1 VKKTIAVS
9 LLALSWSGAA
19 HAESGASGTAANE
32 ADDMIVVTAS
42 RSGDAVPAHL
52 IGSSVTVLD
61 SHALD
66 KRQTRVLSDILRDV
80 PGIAVSRSGAVGNS
94 TQIRIRGSEANHLL
108 IFIDGI
114 KATDP
119 NRGEYDFGALIAD
132 ESARVEVLRGQ
143 QSALYGSDAI
153 GGVISYTTLSGR
165 EAPGLSAR
173 AEGGSFGTVSAAGRA
188 AGTVGEDF
196 DYALSAS
203 YLTTD
208 GYPVAPGG
216 SHDVGSDSLGLSAKL
231 NWTPAPNFKLT
242 ATARYSYAKADADD
256 QMMDASS
263 PIVRGYPVQTTVDS
277 PGSWARNKAIYG
289 LVRAELGLFDDALT
303 TALSGQLA
311 DTNYDGTS
319 MYGYSGWRGRRYRG
333 SFENTLRFGN
343 EQVKNRVTVAA
354 DAEREEFRTV
364 DPTGYAFTGLNRI
377 DTLGFVVQYDLT
389 VDDRLALGASARIDA
404 NDRFGDASTHR
415 LTGSYVFGTGTR
427 IHAAWGTGVKAPTP
441 GELFGY
447 SDGQY
452 IGNPD
457 LRPER
462 SRGWEAGIE
471 QSILDGGVTLGATYF
486 RSRFHDQIE
495 TVGAFVNGNYVTTSR
510 NNAVVAKQSGIEA
523 YAHARLGDIRVDAA
537 YTWLKAPQV
546 VEALA
551 DPAPGDGSY
560 QPPVPIE
567 TQAVRRAKTI
577 ASLNLSYAP
586 DALPLTA
593 TVTVRHNGKQRDYA
607 FNAFWDRL
615 LVDLKAYTLVN
626 LGATFD
632 INPSLQIFGR
642 VENLLDED
650 YQEVFAYATPG
661 RAAYGGVRVR
671 F

>member
-1 VKKTIAVS
+1 MKKILAVS
-9 LLALSWSGAA
+9 LLSLAWAGAA
-19 HAESGASGTAANE
+19 QAESLPPHSAADGTNE
-32 ADDMIVVTAS
+32 MIVVTAS

-61 SHALD
+61 SDALD

-80 PGIAVSRSGAVGNS
+80 PGVAVSRTGAVGNS

-119 NRGEYDFGALIAD
+119 YRGDYDFSALIAD
-132 ESARVEVLRGQ
+132 ENARVEVLRGQ

-165 EAPGLSAR
+165 EAPGVSAR
-173 AEGGSFGTVSAAGRA
+173 AEGGSFGTFSAAGRA
-188 AGTVGEDF
+188 AGTAGDAF

-203 YLTTD
+203 YLTTG

-216 SHDVGSDSLGLSAKL
+216 SHDVGSDSLGLSARL
-231 NWTPAPNFKLT
+231 NWTPAPNFRLT
-242 ATARYSYAKADADD
+242 AVARYSYAKADAAD
-256 QMMDASS
+256 QMIDASS
-263 PIVRGYPVQTTVDS
+263 PVIRGYPVQASVDS
-277 PGSWARNKAIYG
+277 PDSWSRNKAFYA

-303 TALSGQLA
+303 TALSGQFA
-311 DTNYDGTS
+311 DTDYDSVS
-319 MYGYSGWRGRRYRG
+319 MFGYSGGRGRRYRG

-343 EQVKNRVTVAA
+343 DQVQNRVTVAV

-364 DPTGYAFTGLNRI
+364 DPTGYAFTGRNRI

-404 NDRFGDASTHR
+404 NDRFGDASTYR
-415 LTGSYVFGTGTR
+415 LTGSYLFGTGTR
-427 IHAAWGTGVKAPTP
+427 VHAAFGTGVKAPTP

-471 QSILDGGVTLGATYF
+471 QTLPGGGLTLGATWF
-486 RSRFHDQIE
+486 HSRFYNQIE
-495 TVGAFVNGNYVTTSR
+495 MVGAFIDGNYVSTSR
-510 NNAVVAKQSGIEA
+510 NNAVVAKQRGVEA
-523 YAHARLGDIRVDAA
+523 YAHARLGDMRIDAA

-551 DPAPGDGSY
+551 NPAPEDGSY
-560 QPPVPIE
+560 QPTVAIE
-567 TQAVRRAKTI
+567 TQAVRRARNI

-586 DALPLTA
+586 QALPLTA
-593 TVTVRHNGKQRDYA
+593 TLTVRYNGKQRDYA

-615 LVDLKAYTLVN
+615 LVDMKAYTLVN

-632 INPSLQIFGR
+632 INSSLQLFGR
-642 VENLLDED
+642 VENLLGED
-650 YQEVFAYATPG
+650 YQEVFGFAAPG

>member
-1 VKKTIAVS
+1 MKKIIAVS
-9 LLALSWSGAA
+9 LFALSWAGAA
-19 HAESGASGTAANE
+19 HAESDASAA
-32 ADDMIVVTAS
+32 APHDAGDTIIVTAS

-61 SHALD
+61 SDALD

-80 PGIAVSRSGAVGNS
+80 PGLAVSRSGAIGNS
-94 TQIRIRGSEANHLL
+94 TQVRIRGSEANHLL
-108 IFIDGI
+108 LFIDGI

-119 NRGEYDFGALIAD
+119 YLGEYDFGGLIAD
-132 ESARVEVLRGQ
+132 ENARVEVLRGP

-165 EAPGLSAR
+165 EAPGVTAR
-173 AEGGSFGTVSAAGRA
+173 AEGGSFGTFSAAGRV
-188 AGTVGEDF
+188 AGTAGADF

-203 YLTTD
+203 YLTAD

-216 SHDVGSDSLGLSAKL
+216 SHDVGSDSVGVAARL
-231 NWTPAPNFKLT
+231 NWTPASNVKLT
-242 ATARYSYAKADADD
+242 AVARYGHARADAAD

-263 PIVRGYPVQTTVDS
+263 PIVRGYPVQTAVDS
-277 PGSWARNKAIYG
+277 PGSWSRNQSVYG
-289 LVRAELGLFDDALT
+289 LVRAELDLFDDALT

-311 DTNYDGTS
+311 DINYDAMS
-319 MYGYSGWRGRRYRG
+319 MFGANGWRARRYRG

-343 EQVKNRVTVAA
+343 DRARNRVTLAV
-354 DAEREEFRTV
+354 DAEREEFRAV
-364 DPTGYAFTGLNRI
+364 DPTGYAFTGRNRI

-404 NDRFGDASTHR
+404 NDRFGDVSTHR
-415 LTGSYVFGTGTR
+415 LTGSYLFGTGTR
-427 IHAAWGTGVKAPTP
+427 LHAAYGTGVKAPIP
-441 GELFGY
+441 GELFAY
-447 SDGQY
+447 ADGQY

-462 SRGWEAGIE
+462 SRGWEAGVE
-471 QSILDGGVTLGATYF
+471 QTIVDGGLTLGATWF
-486 RSRFHDQIE
+486 QSRFSDQIE
-495 TVGAFVNGNYVTTSR
+495 TVGAFIDGNYISTSR
-510 NNAVVAKQSGIEA
+510 NNAEVAKQRGVEA

-537 YTWLKAPQV
+537 YTWLKAPQRV
-546 VEALA
+546 LALA
-551 DPAPGDGSY
+551 DPAPEDGSY

-567 TQAVRRAKTI
+567 TQAVRRARTI
-577 ASLNLSYAP
+577 ASLNIGYAP
-586 DALPLTA
+586 EALPLTA
-593 TVTVRHNGKQRDYA
+593 TLTVRHNGKQRDYA

-615 LVDLKAYTLVN
+615 LVDMKAYTLVN

-632 INPSLQIFGR
+632 IGPSLQLFGR

-650 YQEVFAYATPG
+650 YQEIFAYASPG